1 MNLSLTIITPVFN
14 EEGNLQVLFE
24 RLEKIRKKLNLE
36 KKISTNYIFINDG
49 SKDNSLKIL
58 EDLANNFSHLKII
71 SFSRNFGHQHAISA
85 GMQFSNSNFIVII
98 DSDLQ
103 DPPELIPEMIELS
116 TTGNYEVIYAQRKLR
131 KGETFFKKLTAKI
144 FYKIFNILCGI
155 NIPADVGDFRL
166 ITKKVLDEFKKC
178 KEKHKFI
185 RGLIPWLGFKSAPIV
200 YERNERN
207 SGKTNYSLSKMIKFA
222 LDGILSFSST
232 PISYITRF
240 GIFFILV
247 SLLYASYIL
256 YQRFFLNNLVP
267 GFAAILIFTIFFG
280 GFNLF
285 FLGIIG
291 QYIARIFEQ
300 TKNRPEYIIEKMIN
314 FNEENK

>member
-1 MNLSLTIITPVFN
+1 MNLSLTIIIPVFN

-24 RLEKIRKKLNLE
+24 RLEKIKEKLNSE
-36 KKISTNYIFINDG
+36 KKIATNYIFVNDG
-49 SKDNSLKIL
+49 SKDNSLNIL
-58 EDLANNFSHLKII
+58 ENLANNFSHLKII
-71 SFSRNFGHQHAISA
+71 SFSRNFGHQQAISA

-116 TTGNYEVIYAQRKLR
+116 TSGNYEVIYAQRKLR
-131 KGETFFKKLTAKI
+131 KGETFFKKITAKT
-144 FYKIFNILCGI
+144 FYKIFNILCGVK
-155 NIPADVGDFRL
+155 IPVDVGDFRL
-166 ITKKVLDEFKKC
+166 ITKKVLVEFKKC

-185 RGLIPWLGFKSAPIV
+185 RGLIPWLGFKSIPIL

-207 SGKTNYSLSKMIKFA
+207 IGKTNYSLSKMIKFA

-232 PISYITRF
+232 PITYITRI

-247 SLLYASYIL
+247 SLLYAAYIL

-267 GFAAILIFTIFFG
+267 GFAATLTFTIFFG
-280 GFNLF
+280 GFNLL

-314 FNEENK
+314 FNEEN

>member
-1 MNLSLTIITPVFN
+1 MNLSLTIIIPVFN

-24 RLEKIRKKLNLE
+24 RLEKIREKLNSE
-36 KKISTNYIFINDG
+36 NKISTNYIFVNDG
-49 SKDNSLKIL
+49 SKDNSLNIL
-58 EDLANNFSHLKII
+58 EDLANKFSHLKII

-103 DPPELIPEMIELS
+103 DPPELIPKMIELS
-116 TTGNYEVIYAQRKLR
+116 TTGDYEVIYAQRKLR

-207 SGKTNYSLSKMIKFA
+207 SGKTKYSLSKMIRFA

-232 PISYITRF
+232 PITYITRF

>member
-1 MNLSLTIITPVFN
+1 MNLNLTIVIPVYN
-14 EEGNLQVLFE
+14 EEVNLKVLFK
-24 RLEKIRKKLNLE
+24 RLEKIREKLNSE
-36 KKISTNYIFINDG
+36 KKILTNYIFVNDG
-49 SKDNSLKIL
+49 SKDNSFNIL
-58 EDLANNFSHLKII
+58 EDLAKNFSHLTVI

-98 DSDLQ
+98 DFDLQ

-116 TTGNYEVIYAQRKLR
+116 ISGNYEVIYAQRKLR
-131 KGETFFKKLTAKI
+131 KGETLFKKLTAKI
-144 FYKIFNILCGI
+144 FYKIFNILCGVK
-155 NIPADVGDFRL
+155 IPADVGDFRL
-166 ITKKVLDEFKKC
+166 ITKKVLIEFKKC

-185 RGLIPWLGFKSAPIV
+185 RGLIPWLGFKSTAIL
-200 YERNERN
+200 YERDERYT
-207 SGKTNYSLSKMIKFA
+207 GKTNYSLSKMIKFA

-232 PISYITRF
+232 PITYITRF
-240 GIFFILV
+240 GILFMLV

-256 YQRFFLNNLVP
+256 YQKFFLNNLVP
-267 GFAAILIFTIFFG
+267 GFAAIIIIIIFFG

-300 TKNRPEYIIEKMIN
+300 TKDRPEYIIEKMIN
-314 FNEENK
+314 FNRENK

>member
-1 MNLSLTIITPVFN
+1 MNFNLTIVIPVYN
-14 EEGNLQVLFE
+14 EEGNLKVLFE
-24 RLEKIRKKLNLE
+24 RLEKIREKLNLE
-36 KKISTNYIFINDG
+36 KKILTNYIFVNDG
-49 SKDNSLKIL
+49 SKDNSLIIL
-58 EDLANNFSHLKII
+58 KDLAKNFSHLKVI

-116 TTGNYEVIYAQRKLR
+116 TSGDYEVIYARRKIR

-144 FYKIFNILCGI
+144 FYQIFNILSGI
-155 NIPADVGDFRL
+155 KIPEDVGDFRL
-166 ITKKVLDEFKKC
+166 ITKKVLVEFKKC

-185 RGLIPWLGFKSAPIV
+185 RGLIPWLGFKSTHIL
-200 YERNERN
+200 YERNERY
-207 SGKTNYSLSKMIKFA
+207 SGKTNYTLSKMIKFA
-222 LDGILSFSST
+222 LDSILSFSST
-232 PISYITRF
+232 PIKYITMF
-240 GIFFILV
+240 GIFFILI
-247 SLLYASYIL
+247 SLLYSSYIL
-256 YQRFFLNNLVP
+256 YQRFYLNNLIP
-267 GFAAILIFTIFFG
+267 GFSAILTFVIFFG

-300 TKNRPEYIIEKMIN
+300 TKNRPEYIVEKMIN